1 MSETCLRQILI
12 DFLRGDE
19 VKYPEIT
26 ADILRRDPFHISD
39 DHSFYFDSINLLE
52 ATQNSL
58 DFPSKQRLRITFKE
72 NGWNFVFKKVPGTH
86 DYYFDIDCK
95 DFEIEEE
102 EAKLPG
108 NSYKKISSDDEVKY
122 LAEIKRRKL
131 IATFI
136 KKETITQTQ
145 KLELLEEKENAN
157 QDSSSKK
164 KGKKGKKGQKSAENT
179 EKKVE
184 APMPKGPQTKT
195 LYGDLA
201 TIKDL
206 IDVDAEREELFEDYE
221 MYENIL
227 MEIQN
232 NQASALNNMLTSN
245 ALTEKLLDPQQGK
258 RMFEIYGP
266 NGEECKQEHI
276 EKMADSGEELSDGQK
291 KVFTD
296 FGIGTNYANSE
307 FFNGFSHANL
317 K

>member
-19 VKYPEIT
+19 VKYPTIT

-58 DFPSKQRLRITFKE
+58 DFSSKQRLRITFKE

-95 DFEIEEE
+95 DFEIVEE

-108 NSYKKISSDDEVKY
+108 NSYKKIASDDEVKY

-131 IATFI
+131 IASFI

-164 KGKKGKKGQKSAENT
+164 KGKKGKKGQKSVENT
-179 EKKVE
+179 EKKVF

-195 LYGDLA
+195 LIGDLA

-206 IDVDAEREELFEDYE
+206 IDVDAEREDLFEDYE

-245 ALTEKLLDPQQGK
+245 ALTEKLLDPQLGK

>member
-19 VKYPEIT
+19 VKYPKIT
-26 ADILRRDPFHISD
+26 ADVLRRDPFHISD
-39 DHSFYFDSINLLE
+39 DQSFYFDSINLLE
-52 ATQNSL
+52 STQNTL
-58 DFPSKQRLRITFKE
+58 DFSSKQRLRITFKE

-108 NSYKKISSDDEVKY
+108 NSYKKVASDDEVRY

-131 IATFI
+131 IASFI
-136 KKETITQTQ
+136 KKETITQAQ

-164 KGKKGKKGQKSAENT
+164 KGKKGKKGQKSVENT
-179 EKKVE
+179 EKKVF

-195 LYGDLA
+195 LVGDLA

-206 IDVDAEREELFEDYE
+206 IDVDAEHEELFEDYE

-245 ALTEKLLDPQQGK
+245 ALTEKLLDPQLGK